1 MSNQEFHIPT
11 PAEAQGQAQAAIE
24 YAIATGM
31 GHVEPRKINDKGV
44 VTRATAVAGEGMFSE
59 DYEVSYEDCGLTSDA
74 DEPSPYR
81 DTVAH
86 AYTPNGSL
94 YSAKLSTSREPI
106 RNLRNSQAS
115 VERPGY
121 GIHEFSE
128 EHKLTAAALITVLAA
143 RRIYE
148 DAATWANR
156 KAAEI
161 EAANA
166 TYATRMKR

>member
-86 AYTPNGSL
+86 AYTPNGLCTALSL
-94 YSAKLSTSREPI
+94 VRAESLSAIYAIHRRLLNGRGMEYMSLARSI
-106 RNLRNSQAS
+106 NLRRRRLLLCWLQDAYTKTQRRGPI
-115 VERPGY
+115 EKQRRLRP
-121 GIHEFSE
+121 
-128 EHKLTAAALITVLAA
+128 LTQ
-143 RRIYE
+143 
-148 DAATWANR
+148 
-156 KAAEI
+156 
-161 EAANA
+161 
-166 TYATRMKR
+166 RMPRE